1 MCIAIGN
8 NNKNKNI
15 KFLEDL
21 SLRHKLLLRLKY
33 LDNNIKKSNLYRKCI
48 LLINK
53 VKKILYAFFSQSGV
67 PQPRSPPA
75 PIEPKTRDSF
85 RTSPDSEVFDH
96 FSKSQM
102 FSQSRDVFVTQQ
114 HLRDSHDYRHEY
126 EKSRAQD
133 VKSKDFYSKDS
144 TDMASSARDRSS
156 DFDSRRDLNSEIFD
170 SKYAFDGS
178 NGKRDPFGMTR
189 DVSPKSRDS
198 FGMPSPRDFGVI
210 PNTRESFT
218 VARHNFN
225 KLDQEAERRSSVAST
240 YRTDKMERIEIQ
252 EWPEFLKPVLPP
264 ADKPEIEKVQEIV
277 NTKLY
282 SQTSNAHFTYNR
294 VTWTL
299 RVKKEV
305 FAPNETLNSPLALH
319 LVFCQVAY
327 DVLATSSIR
336 IAKEDR
342 QNMLKMLDNYGVT
355 LDNLQSTQHKITIK
369 KNIVDMAKQWP
380 LYFARIFPVSV
391 SSHFV
396 SLRYRLKQKRSG

>member
-1 MCIAIGN
+1 
-8 NNKNKNI
+8 
-15 KFLEDL
+15 
-21 SLRHKLLLRLKY
+21 
-33 LDNNIKKSNLYRKCI
+33 
-48 LLINK
+48 
-53 VKKILYAFFSQSGV
+53 
-67 PQPRSPPA
+67 
-75 PIEPKTRDSF
+75 
-85 RTSPDSEVFDH
+85 
-96 FSKSQM
+96 M
-102 FSQSRDVFVTQQ
+102 FSQSRDIFASQQ
-114 HLRDSHDYRHEY
+114 HLRDEYRGDFD
-126 EKSRAQD
+126 KVRVQD
-133 VKSKDFYSKDS
+133 GKSKDFYGKDS
-144 TDMASSARDRSS
+144 TDLASSVRERNS
-156 DFDSRRDLNSEIFD
+156 DLNSDLFD

-210 PNTRESFT
+210 PNTRDSFT
-218 VARHNFN
+218 VARQSFS
-225 KLDQEAERRSSVAST
+225 KLDQDMDRRSSVAST
-240 YRTDKMERIEIQ
+240 HRTDKMERIEIE

-264 ADKPEIEKVQEIV
+264 ADKPEIEKVQEMV

-282 SQTSNAHFTYNR
+282 PQTSNAHFTYNR
-294 VTWTL
+294 IMWTL

-336 IAKEDR
+336 ITKEDR
-342 QNMLKMLDNYGVT
+342 QSMLKMLDNYGVT

-391 SSHFV
+391 SFPVSAPFSQRSKDRSCLGLSKESQASARGLLHFSPPARIGDRMLV
-396 SLRYRLKQKRSG
+396 ADRPAASGDSTRGSVASRASSDQAHAQR